1 MLKDFRF
8 AFRMIAWH
16 RWFSAAIVATLALGI
31 GINTTVFTLVNAVL
45 FAPVPI
51 PGGDRLL
58 TVDGNHLSK
67 PNDTFKVSWKDYLEF
82 KTANKE
88 FEGIEALSRAQRVI
102 SEPGNPPQLYN
113 MAHVSSGLFPLFKMN
128 PIAGRAIA
136 ATDCVPGAEPV
147 VLLGN
152 SIWQDRYAGA
162 PAVIGRTVRIDGK
175 PATVIGIM
183 PPGLMFPRTEE
194 FWMPLVP
201 DSEMLKRSNHS
212 LELFGLVRPHT
223 PISAANAELAA
234 LAARIA
240 KDHPESN
247 KDIGAVAR
255 TFQDSYMGGTIRV
268 VFLTMLGAV
277 GFVLLIACAN
287 VANMMLGRSIARGR
301 EFAVRAAIGATRW
314 QLVRQV
320 LVECIVLSVLGGACG
335 LGLAAFG
342 VDGFDLAMQDV
353 GKPYWIQFRMDW
365 EVYGYFAAITIL
377 TGVVFGLVPA
387 LRSSRVDLNSTMKNG
402 TPGGGSHHGR
412 LLGTLV
418 VLQFALT
425 VVLLSEAGLM
435 IRSFI
440 AAQRINAVVGSE
452 SLLVGQLQ
460 LPEGKGERYEDPA
473 TRRRF
478 IDAALARMAT
488 LPGVTAATVGSRS
501 PGLGVESR
509 DIEIEGRPNADNK
522 EPPEAGLIVE
532 APNYLST
539 LGIPL
544 LVGRGFSDSDGDPG
558 KEAVVV
564 SRAFADRYWPDGSAI
579 GKRMRLIEDN
589 KPSVWMSVIGICAD
603 IEMQPGEA
611 NPLPVIHISYHQDP
625 WGWIMGLVLRTRSD
639 PTTLAAPLR
648 VMVQEMDQDLPLFD
662 TRTLTAAVAKN
673 FWYLRVFG
681 TLFAVFAAT
690 GLLMASVGIYATV
703 AQNTA
708 RRTREIGIRMSLGA
722 TGMNIARLVLSRGL
736 AQLLIGL
743 GLGLFGAFASTRLL
757 NNTGFLVGISAHD
770 PAVFAA
776 IVILLLLIGAA
787 ACWVPARKASRL
799 APVEAL
805 RTE

>member
-8 AFRMIAWH
+8 ALRMIASH
-16 RWFSAAIVATLALGI
+16 RWFSGAIVATLALGI

-67 PNDTFKVSWKDYLEF
+67 PNDTFQVSWEDYLEF
-82 KTANKE
+82 KTANKD

-102 SEPGNPPQLYN
+102 SEPGNPPQRYN
-113 MAHVSSGLFPLFKMN
+113 MAHVSPGLFPLFKMN

-136 ATDCVPGAEPV
+136 ASDCVPGAEPV

-152 SIWQDRYAGA
+152 SMWKNRYAGT
-162 PAVIGRTVRIDGK
+162 PDVIGRTVRIDGK

-201 DSEMLKRSNHS
+201 DSEMLKRSNRS
-212 LELFGLVRPHT
+212 LELFGLLRPHT
-223 PISAANAELAA
+223 PIAAANAELAA

-240 KDHPESN
+240 RDHPDSN
-247 KDIGAVAR
+247 KEIGALAR
-255 TFQDSYMGGTIRV
+255 TFQDSYMGGAIRV

-277 GFVLLIACAN
+277 GFVLMIACAN

-320 LVECIVLSVLGGACG
+320 LVESVVLSVLGGACG

-342 VDGFDLAMQDV
+342 VHGFDLAMQDV
-353 GKPYWIQFRMDW
+353 GKPYWIQFRIDW

-387 LRSSRVDLNSTMKNG
+387 LRSSRVDLNSAMKNG
-402 TPGGGSHHGR
+402 TPGGGSHQGR
-412 LLGTLV
+412 LAGTLL

-425 VVLLSEAGLM
+425 VVLLSGAGLM
-435 IRSFI
+435 VRSFI
-440 AAQRINAVVGSE
+440 AAQRINAVVGPE

-460 LPEGKGERYEDPA
+460 LPEAKGERYEEPA

-478 IDAALARMAT
+478 IDAVLARMTT
-488 LPGVTAATVGSRS
+488 LPGITAATVGSHL
-501 PGLGVESR
+501 PGLGVASR
-509 DIEIEGRPNADNK
+509 GIEIEGRRNADNR

-532 APNYLST
+532 APNYATT

-564 SRAFADRYWPDGSAI
+564 SRAFADRFWPDGSAV
-579 GKRMRLIEDN
+579 GKRMRLVEND
-589 KPSVWMSVIGICAD
+589 KPGGWMTVIGICAD
-603 IEMQPGEA
+603 MVMQPGESG
-611 NPLPVIHISYHQDP
+611 PLPVIHIPYHQEP
-625 WGWIMGLVLRTRSD
+625 WGSMSLVLRTRSD
-639 PTTLAAPLR
+639 PSTLAAPLR
-648 VMVQEMDQDLPLFD
+648 AMVQEMDQDLPLFD

-681 TLFAVFAAT
+681 TLFAVFAAM

-703 AQNTA
+703 AQSTA
-708 RRTREIGIRMSLGA
+708 TRTREIGIRMSLGA

-743 GLGLFGAFASTRLL
+743 GLGLCGAFASTRLL
-757 NNTGFLVGISAHD
+757 NNTGFLVGVSAHD
-770 PAVFAA
+770 PIVFAA
-776 IVILLLLIGAA
+776 IVFLLLFIGAA
-787 ACWVPARKASRL
+787 ACWVPARRASRV

>member
-8 AFRMIAWH
+8 AFRMIASN

-51 PGGDRLL
+51 LGGDRVL
-58 TVDGNHLSK
+58 TVDGNHPSK
-67 PNDTFKVSWKDYLEF
+67 PNDTFRVSWEDYLEF
-82 KTANKE
+82 KAANKD
-88 FEGIEALSRAQRVI
+88 FEGIEALSRAQRIV
-102 SEPGNPPQLYN
+102 SEPGIPPQRYN
-113 MAHVSSGLFPLFKMN
+113 MAHVSPGLFPLFKMN
-128 PIAGRAIA
+128 PTAGRAIA
-136 ATDCVPGAEPV
+136 ASDCVPGAEPV

-152 SIWQDRYAGA
+152 SIWRNRYAGTSD
-162 PAVIGRTVRIDGK
+162 VIGRTVRIDGK
-175 PATVIGIM
+175 PATIIGIM
-183 PPGLMFPRTEE
+183 PQGLMFPRTEE

-201 DSEMLKRSNHS
+201 DSQMMKRSNHS
-212 LELFGLVRPHT
+212 LELFGLLRPHT
-223 PISAANAELAA
+223 TVAAANAELAE

-240 KDHPESN
+240 RDHPDSN

-255 TFQDSYMGGTIRV
+255 TFQVSYMGGAIRV

-277 GFVLLIACAN
+277 GFVLLIVCAN
-287 VANMMLGRSIARGR
+287 VANMMLSRSIARGR

-314 QLVRQV
+314 QLMRQI
-320 LVECIVLSVLGGACG
+320 LVESVVLSAFGGACG

-342 VDGFDLAMQDV
+342 VDGIDLAMQDV

-377 TGVVFGLVPA
+377 TGVVVGLMPA
-387 LRSSRVDLNSTMKNG
+387 LRSSHVDLNSAMKNG
-402 TPGGGSHHGR
+402 TPGGGSHKGR
-412 LLGTLV
+412 LAGTLV

-425 VVLLSEAGLM
+425 VVLLSGAGLM

-440 AAQRINAVVGSE
+440 ASQRINAVVGPE

-460 LPEGKGERYEDPA
+460 LPEAKGERYEEPA

-478 IDAALARMAT
+478 IDIVLARMAT
-488 LPGVTAATVGSRS
+488 LPGITAATVGSHL
-501 PGLGVESR
+501 PGLGVASR
-509 DIEIEGRPNADNK
+509 QIEIEGRANADNK
-522 EPPEAGLIVE
+522 EPPEAGLVVE
-532 APNYLST
+532 APNYAST

-544 LVGRGFSDSDGDPG
+544 LVGRGFSESDGDTG

-564 SRAFADRYWPDGSAI
+564 SRTFADSFWPDGSAV
-579 GKRMRLIEDN
+579 GKRMRLVEN
-589 KPSVWMSVIGICAD
+589 SKPGAWMTVIGICAD
-603 IEMQPGEA
+603 MEMQPGEA
-611 NPLPVIHISYHQDP
+611 NPLPVIHISYRQEP
-625 WGWIMGLVLRTRSD
+625 WGLMGLVLRTRSD
-639 PTTLAAPLR
+639 PTTLVAPLR
-648 VMVQEMDQDLPLFD
+648 VLVQEMDQDLPIFD

-681 TLFAVFAAT
+681 TLFAVLAAA
-690 GLLMASVGIYATV
+690 GLLVASIGIYATV
-703 AQNTA
+703 AQSTA

-722 TGMNIARLVLSRGL
+722 TGVNIARLVLSRGL
-736 AQLLIGL
+736 GQLLIGL

-757 NNTGFLVGISAHD
+757 DNTGFLVGISAHD
-770 PAVFAA
+770 PFVFAA
-776 IVILLLLIGAA
+776 IVILLLFIGAA
-787 ACWVPARKASRL
+787 ACWVPARRASRI
-799 APVEAL
+799 ASVEAL